1 MIHILTFIFIL
12 SLLNLIR
19 HGFIFYKRLVET
31 TPQAYRMNI
40 KEIIFLGISIS
51 IIITLLICG
60 FTI

>member
-1 MIHILTFIFIL
+1 MTHILTFIFVL

-31 TPQAYRMNI
+31 TPQVYRMNI
-40 KEIIFLGISIS
+40 KEMIFLGVSIS